1 MTKKNRGMFICVEGL
16 DGSGKTTQAK
26 RLVNNL
32 RLRGFDSV
40 YTTEPTKGE
49 VGRFIRRFVLNRDK
63 RVPATLEAL
72 LFAADR
78 IDHVEKEITPFLKQD
93 MVVVCDRYVHS
104 SLAYQGAAG
113 LNLEW
118 VEYINQFVLK
128 PNLSLLIDAST
139 DVVVKRLKK
148 KKTVMETAQNLKK
161 VREIY
166 MNLAQ
171 KQHLTIIDG
180 GKSINEVANNIL
192 DVVLQR
198 LKTKPKI

>member
-1 MTKKNRGMFICVEGL
+1 MMKQNRGIFICVEGL

-32 RLRGFDSV
+32 RLRGFDAV

-49 VGRFIRRFVLNRDK
+49 VGRLIRRFVLNREK

-72 LFAADR
+72 SFAADR
-78 IDHVEKEITPFLKQD
+78 IDHVENEIMPFLKQD
-93 MVVVCDRYVHS
+93 KVVVCDRYVHS
-104 SLAYQGAAG
+104 SLAYQGATG
-113 LNLEW
+113 LNLGWIEH
-118 VEYINQFVLK
+118 INQFALK
-128 PNLSLLIDAST
+128 PNLSLLIDAPT

-171 KQHLTIIDG
+171 KQHLTIVDG
-180 GKSINEVANNIL
+180 DKSINEVAKSIL
-192 DVVLQR
+192 DIVLPL
-198 LKTKPKI
+198 LKSKPKV

>member
-1 MTKKNRGMFICVEGL
+1 V
-16 DGSGKTTQAK
+16 
-26 RLVNNL
+26 
-32 RLRGFDSV
+32 V

-49 VGRFIRRFVLNRDK
+49 VGRFIRRFVLNREK
-63 RVPATLEAL
+63 RVPAALEAL

-78 IDHVEKEITPFLKQD
+78 IDHLENEIMPFLGQD
-93 MVVVCDRYVHS
+93 KVVVCDRYVHS

-113 LNLEW
+113 LSLEW
-118 VEYINQFVLK
+118 IEHINQFALK
-128 PNLSLLIDAST
+128 PNVSLFIDVPT

-166 MNLAQ
+166 LSLAQ

-180 GKSINEVANNIL
+180 DKSINEVAKSIL
-192 DVVLQR
+192 GIVLER
-198 LKTKPKI
+198 LKAKQKP

>member
-1 MTKKNRGMFICVEGL
+1 MMKWNPGMFICVEGL

-26 RLVNNL
+26 KLVNDL
-32 RLRGFDSV
+32 RLRGFDAV

-49 VGRFIRRFVLNRDK
+49 VGRFIRRFVLNREK
-63 RVPATLEAL
+63 RVSATLEAL

-78 IDHVEKEITPFLKQD
+78 IDHVENEITPFLRQD
-93 MVVVCDRYVHS
+93 KIVVCDRYFHS

-113 LNLEW
+113 VNLEW
-118 VEYINQFVLK
+118 IERINQFVLK

-148 KKTVMETAQNLKK
+148 KKTVMETTQNLKK

-171 KQHLTIIDG
+171 KQHLTIVNGD
-180 GKSINEVANNIL
+180 KSINEVAQNIL
-192 DVVLQR
+192 DIVLPL
-198 LKTKPKI
+198 LKTKPKA